1 MKDLIMNLSIKQKV
15 IICLIF
21 AGIILIGFIFVYK
34 YYYSNEEN
42 IIVSETNEEISNN
55 NANDMDEYN
64 EDNNKNEVYDSDNSN
79 NSGIQSR
86 LGITKEENKI
96 KIYVVG
102 EVNSPGVVSLN
113 EKSRIVDA
121 INACGGKTENADLT
135 KINLAYVLEDGTQIY
150 VPRIG
155 EKTDSEGTQSYIRD
169 DAGDGVISD
178 EVVSDNNKK
187 IKVNINKASPEKLQT
202 IPGIGEV
209 TAQKIISYRNEK
221 GKFKSIED
229 IKNVSGIGDAKY
241 EKIKDYIET

>member
-55 NANDMDEYN
+55 NANDMDEFN

-102 EVNSPGVVSLN
+102 EVNSQGVVSLN
-113 EKSRIVDA
+113 EK
-121 INACGGKTENADLT
+121 
-135 KINLAYVLEDGTQIY
+135 
-150 VPRIG
+150 
-155 EKTDSEGTQSYIRD
+155 
-169 DAGDGVISD
+169 
-178 EVVSDNNKK
+178 
-187 IKVNINKASPEKLQT
+187 
-202 IPGIGEV
+202 
-209 TAQKIISYRNEK
+209 
-221 GKFKSIED
+221 
-229 IKNVSGIGDAKY
+229 
-241 EKIKDYIET
+241 